1 MKKYFKNI
9 LRVLVLSFLASCT
22 SEITDFTEVDR
33 QALISPDYSNIVV
46 PPNIAPLNFKIM
58 EQGSEYV
65 VKAFAHK
72 GKPIVIRSKNP
83 IIQFDLKEWH
93 KLMQEG
99 KGSDINMEIFV
110 RGDDK
115 NWKKFQTLTN
125 HISNDSIDS
134 HLAYRLIN
142 TGYVFWSG
150 LGIYQRNLENFDE
163 KPILENKSFEYGCL
177 NCHSFRQNDPDDM
190 IIHIRAVHGGTI
202 VSRDRNLT
210 KIDTKNKYTL
220 NAGVYPSW
228 HPDGKYIAFSV
239 NNINQH
245 FCNGETRI
253 EVSDGLSDLIVYN
266 IETNTISTS
275 VQVSG
280 PSRENLPTWSPDGK
294 YLYFISAPPSSS
306 LDDRIYAKYELLRI
320 GFDGLTG
327 SWGDV
332 DTILSSKSI
341 GKSISF
347 PKVSPNGKYI
357 MFCTSDFGYFTIH
370 HPNTDLNLL
379 DLETGVYREMEVNSD
394 QTDSYHSFS
403 KSGNWFVFSS
413 KRMDGLFT
421 RPYFSYLD
429 ENGKASKP
437 FVLPQ
442 KDPEFY
448 DSFIQNYNIPELI
461 TGEVP
466 LSPLAIRDKVLED
479 AVPAQL
485 DLSVDTL
492 YMKWHLTQKDK

>member
-1 MKKYFKNI
+1 MKKHLRHI
-9 LRVLVLSFLASCT
+9 LLVCMVSILFSCN
-22 SEITDFTEVDR
+22 SEISNFEEADR
-33 QALISPDYSNIVV
+33 QAIIAPDYSGIVI
-46 PPNIAPLNFKIM
+46 PPNIAPMNFKIL
-58 EQGSEYV
+58 EPGSEYEV
-65 VKAFAHK
+65 RAFVHK
-72 GKPIVIRSKNP
+72 EKPIVIRSKSP
-83 IIQFDLKEWH
+83 VIQFGLKTWRA
-93 KLMQEG
+93 LLQEG
-99 KGSDINMEIFV
+99 KGSDIFMEIFV
-110 RGDDK
+110 RGNDK
-115 NWKKFQTLTN
+115 SWKKYQTLSN
-125 HISNDSIDS
+125 HISNESIDS

-150 LGIYQRNLENFDE
+150 LGIYQRNLENFEE
-163 KPILENKSFEYGCL
+163 KPILENKSFEYACL

-202 VSRDRNLT
+202 VGKDQKLT
-210 KIDTKNKYTL
+210 KIDTKNKFTL

-266 IETNTISTS
+266 VETNTISTS
-275 VQVSG
+275 VKVST

-320 GFDGLTG
+320 GFDALTG
-327 SWGDV
+327 SWGEV
-332 DTILSSKSI
+332 DTILSSKSL

-403 KSGNWFVFSS
+403 NSGHWFVFSS

-429 ENGKASKP
+429 ENGSASKP

-448 DSFIQNYNIPELI
+448 NGFIQNYNIPELI
-461 TGEVP
+461 TGEVE
-466 LSPLAIRDKVLED
+466 LSSLAIRDKVLED
-479 AVPAQL
+479 PVPAQL
-485 DLSVDTL
+485 DPSVDTL